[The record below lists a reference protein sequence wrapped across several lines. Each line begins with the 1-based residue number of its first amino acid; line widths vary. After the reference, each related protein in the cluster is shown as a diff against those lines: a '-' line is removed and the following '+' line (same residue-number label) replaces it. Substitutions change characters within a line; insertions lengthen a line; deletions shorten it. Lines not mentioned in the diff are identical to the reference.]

1 MCCSPFFPCP
11 SYNLAWTNQ
20 DPLLKMLKMSVCS
33 GFATVSEVGLDP
45 KDLVIA
51 CTVYWPRQSHFISA
65 QAERGPKKEKKLKL
79 SVIRKVDPVASSGSD
94 FRERVSF
101 PIPVYIQGSRI
112 LLLPLLFNLLYPSI
126 SEERRV
132 DTNGSGP
139 PFGIPSPRHDF
150 PLDRHSLA
158 SPRQPRLLTP
168 AMDTATPTQTFTPAP
183 TQPVSIASSSP
194 PTEKEHLRRHR
205 HPSSS
210 SRKSPTP
217 SSAGS
222 TSSSSYPPGTRVS
235 PHDAAKGKTKPVIY
249 GPMKVRSTPAPV
261 NVVISPFLSSCSDS
275 PILYTHP
282 LSFADVPRG
291 AWFFVG

>member
-65 QAERGPKKEKKLKL
+65 QAERGSKKEKKLKL

-168 AMDTATPTQTFTPAP
+168 AMDTATPTQTFTPTPYAARLDCILLS
-183 TQPVSIASSSP
+183 THREGAS
-194 PTEKEHLRRHR
+194 T
-205 HPSSS
+205 
-210 SRKSPTP
+210 
-217 SSAGS
+217 S
-222 TSSSSYPPGTRVS
+222 TSSSVF
-235 PHDAAKGKTKPVIY
+235 
-249 GPMKVRSTPAPV
+249 
-261 NVVISPFLSSCSDS
+261 FLSKEPDPFQCRLYLL
-275 PILYTHP
+275 ILLPTWYSN
-282 LSFADVPRG
+282 LAS
-291 AWFFVG
+291 

>member
-65 QAERGPKKEKKLKL
+65 QAERGSKKEKKLKL

-94 FRERVSF
+94 FRERVPF

-112 LLLPLLFNLLYPSI
+112 FLLPLLFNLIYPSI

-139 PFGIPSPRHDF
+139 LRLPSSTCPWRSSTSEGIVHTDKFKRARIPCPVSSIFPPSLRRGSAELRIRGDLQCRRADSSFLF
-150 PLDRHSLA
+150 PL
-158 SPRQPRLLTP
+158 LLVYEP
-168 AMDTATPTQTFTPAP
+168 
-183 TQPVSIASSSP
+183 
-194 PTEKEHLRRHR
+194 
-205 HPSSS
+205 
-210 SRKSPTP
+210 
-217 SSAGS
+217 
-222 TSSSSYPPGTRVS
+222 
-235 PHDAAKGKTKPVIY
+235 
-249 GPMKVRSTPAPV
+249 
-261 NVVISPFLSSCSDS
+261 
-275 PILYTHP
+275 
-282 LSFADVPRG
+282 
-291 AWFFVG
+291 